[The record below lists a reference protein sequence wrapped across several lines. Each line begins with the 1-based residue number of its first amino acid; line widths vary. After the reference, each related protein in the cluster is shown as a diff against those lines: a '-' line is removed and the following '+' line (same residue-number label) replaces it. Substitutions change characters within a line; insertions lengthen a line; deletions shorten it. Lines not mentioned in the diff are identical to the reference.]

1 MNNYDKQKRILEI
14 LKIFLTTR
22 LVLIILMVLS
32 NIILQSSHNLYKNV
46 FELFDNE
53 HYLSIAKNGYL
64 FNMQFAFF
72 PLTPFLIRVF
82 SKIGFIII
90 NQIFTILTGY
100 LLYLLSKDVFKEKDT
115 LFATVLWFIS
125 PISIFTCMFYSE
137 TLFVFLTLLAY
148 YLYKNQKHYLL
159 LGITLGL
166 SVLTRSLG
174 SMLFFTIFIF
184 MFINMLKKKEKIK
197 NIIMAYIPA
206 TIISCLYP
214 IYLYIKTGNLFYFVD
229 VQYKFWARK
238 TTSIIT
244 IFFDSLKLL
253 LKSPNVLYILNFVLT
268 FAIIFSILYLIYKNR
283 NKTIYYDMFL
293 YALLTIISIC
303 STIRFSSDATTS
315 FYRYIYACFPIYFIL
330 PHRKWIKN
338 AHIILT
344 ACITAIFLLGI
355 YFF

>member
-1 MNNYDKQKRILEI
+1 
-14 LKIFLTTR
+14 
-22 LVLIILMVLS
+22 
-32 NIILQSSHNLYKNV
+32 
-46 FELFDNE
+46 
-53 HYLSIAKNGYL
+53 
-64 FNMQFAFF
+64 
-72 PLTPFLIRVF
+72 
-82 SKIGFIII
+82 
-90 NQIFTILTGY
+90 
-100 LLYLLSKDVFKEKDT
+100 
-115 LFATVLWFIS
+115 
-125 PISIFTCMFYSE
+125 
-137 TLFVFLTLLAY
+137 
-148 YLYKNQKHYLL
+148 
-159 LGITLGL
+159 
-166 SVLTRSLG
+166 
-174 SMLFFTIFIF
+174 
-184 MFINMLKKKEKIK
+184 
-197 NIIMAYIPA
+197 MAYIPA

-229 VQYKFWARK
+229 VQYKFWGRK
-238 TTSIIT
+238 NTSIIT

-338 AHIILT
+338 VHIILT